1 MGFACAF
8 TTPFQVLSF
17 AGFCLVSQLVAIVA
31 LDEKILRCES
41 CSFVAQFVD
50 EKAIPDAVV
59 GAYCI
64 VSEYYDGVV
73 FSACFPLGITTS
85 LSS

>member
-1 MGFACAF
+1 MGFTCTF

-17 AGFCLVSQLVAIVA
+17 AGFCQVSQLVAIVA
-31 LDEKILRCES
+31 LDEKILWCES

-50 EKAIPDAVV
+50 EKAIPDAMV

-73 FSACFPLGITTS
+73 FSACLSLGVTS
-85 LSS
+85 LVS